1 MRNFTKIWSG
11 NQKGRGHLED
21 LVVDG
26 GVILKLGFKSQG
38 SDVGVH

>member
-1 MRNFTKIWSG
+1 
-11 NQKGRGHLED
+11 LED